1 MEDSLRKESK
11 KKFRFKERF
20 KKIIK
25 SRLVVLASLFVL
37 ISTAFVGVNRASAD
51 NNYDLSMTYQYFLL
65 SNKNGYSG
73 SDDTALKSNLG
84 FLGSGGNQ
92 GTFNYNEI
100 VDGAGK
106 NNQYEAKKF
115 SSMMATLSGYH
126 YIATRTQSIQ
136 SSIGSGLEH
145 FFVGLILIIFGFIAD
160 LASSIWSTLITVIA
174 DYNIFGILGSAFGG
188 SPAGQK
194 LASALG
200 ISTDDIK
207 NIASLGLGLAV
218 TILVG
223 TIVWALRRG
232 GTDPDRG
239 ALQKARNRALCIIGM
254 PAVICACAMIL
265 SNVAPDIAGQNKTPV
280 FAKYLI
286 NVKDWALKDNFDLG
300 VAGMSSIRAGNADG
314 TYIDTDYNPYGG
326 GKAANIGDSLY
337 KQNES
342 SGAFPNTTLAMEYF
356 RNSTFNASDYL
367 SEIESAP
374 KSQTNSIDYALSQW
388 ASHDL
393 NPPYG
398 IWDFSTE
405 ADIPYSSYG
414 TNEVSW
420 AKDKKSL
427 MGSNPMNKAKDD
439 YIVGSKQLAGIKQ
452 VWIDRYIYGAKN
464 TGNIK
469 DYYKAGPSLE
479 QIYSGAG
486 GTLTNGNGLRLSDES
501 TFLALNTSFTPTG
514 GTFSISGP
522 AFGAYADIAKFDSVN
537 PLYSDVS
544 MVGTPIF
551 TLPKMLSEIFIM
563 ILISLAILTAFWQMG
578 IIEMNLL
585 PFRAWLKGIF
595 LGDLEYAEAAII
607 YALGIAG
614 TIVILCV
621 VPPILNTGLYAIVSA
636 IFTPLT
642 GNLQMNQNG
651 TPTVNG
657 TEMIGIAGWG
667 VFLVAGFSIFAFF
680 KFPKFRNG
688 LIELLTIPW
697 TWAKDKGQK
706 LEDMAA
712 GGSGSLK
719 EVLKKNHNMRV
730 KKNAEHNEKLK
741 DLARGDSR
749 QAQKLNKWTGGLSS
763 AAARSVLG
771 AKQKVGDY
779 HPDDEDGTLSP
790 KDALARDLEQS
801 RIASELGNDMAKMK
815 PKELDKNVDKALEK
829 EKEDLENKPF
839 EPDKDGMLNVADP
852 RLTPEEAAEA
862 EEINKEQQA
871 LDDEQAQI
879 DADREALERAHDNG
893 EISDEEYE
901 KGLQDLAARQAE
913 HDAKQAALDGK
924 RDALVDGVN
933 GNPVKLTKDGKI
945 DSENPNLTPEQK
957 GEAKKLNAEQDALNA
972 EQKAIDTDRDA
983 LEKQHENGEISD
995 EEYEQGL
1002 SDLARRQ
1009 ADHDAK
1015 QDALDMDKNGFLD
1028 KVNGTASLDKDGKF
1042 DLDNSNFTPEQRQE
1056 AEKLN
1061 AEQDALNA
1069 EKTKL
1074 DDQKAQLK
1082 KDLKDGKIDQAAFDK
1097 GMKEVEKEEQDLNNR
1112 QEKLDSGKSELQK
1125 AVAKANAKDGRAVTV
1140 ADLKSQSATAKALAE
1155 ETRGAIKTYQKSPS
1169 PQTAKAVVE
1178 KLNSMEQQAKAM
1190 GTTTKELYGFDAK
1203 ARAQEIAHSK
1213 FMPEQMNGNAFTIE
1227 DNPDGTQTII
1237 TNGMNRGSGNGNLGG
1252 TSAGTVNTLRH
1263 KQPTLSGTTYRTGLA
1278 KQNQSAPRSGSPTR
1292 QSTTGTTSPT
1302 RTSKPKATL
1311 SGRPTTHLSR
1321 TSGRT
1326 SSLSSRN
1333 RPPRHLGK
1341 H

>member
-1 MEDSLRKESK
+1 MKV
-11 KKFRFKERF
+11 
-20 KKIIK
+20 KKIKKIVK
-25 SRLVVLASLFVL
+25 SKFVVLASLVVL
-37 ISTAFVGVNRASAD
+37 IATAFVGINRASAD

-65 SNKNGYSG
+65 CNKGGYSG
-73 SDDTALKSNLG
+73 NNDDALKSSLG

-100 VDGAGK
+100 VEGAGK

-136 SSIGSGLEH
+136 SAIGSGLEH

-200 ISTDDIK
+200 VSTDDIK

-232 GTDPDRG
+232 GTNPDRG

-254 PAVICACAMIL
+254 PTVICACAMIL
-265 SNVAPDIAGQNKTPV
+265 SNAAPDIAGQNNTPV

-374 KSQTNSIDYALSQW
+374 ASQTNSVAYAI
-388 ASHDL
+388 SHWSKDKL
-393 NPPYG
+393 TELGLY
-398 IWDFSTE
+398 DFNKV
-405 ADIPYSSYG
+405 DIPYSSYG
-414 TNEVSW
+414 TTEYSW
-420 AKDKKSL
+420 IKDKAL
-427 MGSNPMNKAKDD
+427 MGPSPMEKAKGD
-439 YIVGSKQLAGIKQ
+439 YITADHQFLTGIIQ
-452 VWIDRYIYGAKN
+452 TWIDRYIYGAKN
-464 TGNIK
+464 TGDIK

-585 PFRAWLKGIF
+585 PFRAWLKGVF

-680 KFPKFRNG
+680 KFQKFRDG
-688 LIELLTIPW
+688 LTELLTIPW

-741 DLARGDSR
+741 DLARGGSR
-749 QAQKLNKWTGGLSS
+749 QAQKLNKWTDGLSS
-763 AAARSVLG
+763 AAARGVLG

-790 KDALARDLEQS
+790 KDSLARDLEQS
-801 RIASELGNDMAKMK
+801 RIASELGNDMAQMK
-815 PKELDKNVDKALEK
+815 PKKLDENVDKALEK
-829 EKEDLENKPF
+829 EKKDLEDKPF
-839 EPDKDGMLNVADP
+839 EPDKDNMLNDADP
-852 RLTPEEAAEA
+852 RLTPEEAEEA
-862 EEINKEQQA
+862 KEINKEQQA

-879 DADREALERAHDNG
+879 DADREALEKAHDNG
-893 EISDEEYE
+893 EISDKEYE
-901 KGLQDLAARQAE
+901 KGLQDLATRQAA
-913 HDAKQAALDGK
+913 HDAKQNALD
-924 RDALVDGVN
+924 N
-933 GNPVKLTKDGKI
+933 
-945 DSENPNLTPEQK
+945 
-957 GEAKKLNAEQDALNA
+957 
-972 EQKAIDTDRDA
+972 
-983 LEKQHENGEISD
+983 
-995 EEYEQGL
+995 
-1002 SDLARRQ
+1002 
-1009 ADHDAK
+1009 
-1015 QDALDMDKNGFLD
+1015 DKNRFLD

-1042 DLDNSNFTPEQRQE
+1042 DLDNSNFTPEQRKE

-1061 AEQDALNA
+1061 AEQNTLNA
-1069 EKTKL
+1069 EKSKL
-1074 DDQKAQLK
+1074 DNQKAQLK

-1097 GMKEVEKEEQDLNNR
+1097 GMKQVEKEEQDLNNR
-1112 QEKLDSGKSELQK
+1112 QETLDGDKSKLQEK
-1125 AVAKANAKDGRAVTV
+1125 VANANGGRGVTV

-1178 KLNSMEQQAKAM
+1178 KLNAMEQQAKAM
-1190 GTTTKELYGFDAK
+1190 STTTKELYGFDAK
-1203 ARAQEIAHSK
+1203 ARAQEIAHSR
-1213 FMPEQMNGNAFTIE
+1213 FLPEQMNGNAFTIE
-1227 DNPDGTQTII
+1227 DNPDGSQTII
-1237 TNGMNRGSGNGNLGG
+1237 TNGMNRSSGNSNYGRTSGTSGSTNVPQHKQSTLGG
-1252 TSAGTVNTLRH
+1252 
-1263 KQPTLSGTTYRTGLA
+1263 KTYRTGLG
-1278 KQNQSAPRSGSPTR
+1278 KYSQNTSNTGNATKSE
-1292 QSTTGTTSPT
+1292 TTT
-1302 RTSKPKATL
+1302 PKSTL
-1311 SGRPTTHLSR
+1311 SGRSTTHLSR
-1321 TSGRT
+1321 NRRRT
-1326 SSLSSRN
+1326 SLLSSRN